1 MNSENINELEIDDL
15 VKGYKYNKET
25 NEYRCLFCEKIYED
39 GYIYEYNEKMVSA
52 EKRMKLHIE
61 EEHEGVFLSLL
72 GLEKEISGLSDIQKK
87 LLSLLAEQKDN
98 KEIAEELEIT
108 TSTVRTHKFYLQ
120 KMKRQAKILLSIIE
134 ALEIEEK
141 KDKKLKNGI
150 EKDENLET
158 EKIFSINSLHPF
170 FTQYNLK

>member
-15 VKGYKYNKET
+15 VKGYTYNKET

-39 GYIYEYNEKMVSA
+39 GYIFEYNEKMVSA

-61 EEHEGVFLSLL
+61 EEHEGIFISFKFR
-72 GLEKEISGLSDIQKK
+72 KEISGLSDIQKK

-98 KEIAEELEIT
+98 KEIAEEMEIT

-120 KMKRQAKILLSIIE
+120 KMR
-134 ALEIEEK
+134 
-141 KDKKLKNGI
+141 DKQKFYL
-150 EKDENLET
+150 
-158 EKIFSINSLHPF
+158 P
-170 FTQYNLK
+170 